1 MYVNIV
7 TKSDARNTVVET
19 TVSSVT
25 DQERV
30 YDSFGESDG
39 MNF

>member
-30 YDSFGESDG
+30 YDSFGERE
-39 MNF
+39 